1 MRMVLLQ
8 TVGLLVTSALYCL
21 VVPQAREMVMGDH
34 TLTEKGVYVGV
45 RGICIY
51 VCFLF
56 VYYAFLQNGKKRNMP
71 DTGAYGGYSDE
82 KPDEP

>member
-8 TVGLLVTSALYCL
+8 TVGLLITSVLYCL
-21 VVPQAREMVMGDH
+21 VVPQAREVMMGDGS
-34 TLTEKGVYVGV
+34 LLEKVLYGGIRGV
-45 RGICIY
+45 CIY

-71 DTGAYGGYSDE
+71 DKGAYGDYADKQSD
-82 KPDEP
+82 DS